1 MTKITE
7 ADTIVRNDRIPTGE
21 IDGELV
27 ALDLERGDCFGMDRV
42 GTLIWAMTAEP
53 VGVAAIIDRLVM
65 EHEVERDTCRND
77 VLPFIGELAEAGLV
91 RVLAG

>member
-1 MTKITE
+1 MTLITE
-7 ADTIVRNDRIPTGE
+7 ASLIVRNDKIPTGE

-42 GTLIWAMTAEP
+42 GTLIWAMSAAP
-53 VGVAAIIDRLVM
+53 VQVATIIDRLT
-65 EHEVERDTCRND
+65 EDHEVDRQTCRDD

-91 RVLAG
+91 RLVEE

>member
-1 MTKITE
+1 M
-7 ADTIVRNDRIPTGE
+7 IVRNDQIPTGE

-42 GTLIWAMTAEP
+42 GTLIWAMAAKPVHIAEI
-53 VGVAAIIDRLVM
+53 VDRLTAD
-65 EHEVERDTCRND
+65 HEVDRATCRDD

-91 RVLAG
+91 RVLEG